1 MKKVFFIF
9 IMMYFFSSC
18 AQETKQHQ
26 LISQEEFA
34 KILTKEIQLLDVR
47 TPQEY
52 QQGYIKG
59 AVLINFFD
67 PNFVTKVS
75 TRFDKNKPLYIY
87 CAVGGRSNKAAK
99 KLISVGFESVYDL
112 KGGFTKWKN
121 FK

>member
-1 MKKVFFIF
+1 
-9 IMMYFFSSC
+9 MMYSFSSC
-18 AQETKQHQ
+18 AQETKKIQ
-26 LISQEEFA
+26 LITPEEFA
-34 KILTKEIQLLDVR
+34 KISIKKIQLLDVR
-47 TPQEY
+47 TPQEF
-52 QQGYIKG
+52 QQGFIEG

-67 PNFVTKVS
+67 SDFVTKVS

-99 KLISVGFESVYDL
+99 KLISAGFDSVYDL

>member
-1 MKKVFFIF
+1 
-9 IMMYFFSSC
+9 MMYSFSSC

-26 LISQEEFA
+26 LISQQEFA

-52 QQGYIKG
+52 KQGYIEG
-59 AVLINFFD
+59 AILINFFD
-67 PNFVTKVS
+67 SDFVTKVS
-75 TRFDKNKPLYIY
+75 SRFDKNKPLYIY

-99 KLISVGFESVYDL
+99 KLIADGFDSIYDL
-112 KGGFTKWKN
+112 KGGFIKWKN

>member
-9 IMMYFFSSC
+9 IMMYSFSSC

-26 LISQEEFA
+26 LISQQEFA

-52 QQGYIKG
+52 KQGYIEG
-59 AVLINFFD
+59 AILINFFD
-67 PNFVTKVS
+67 SDFVTKVS
-75 TRFDKNKPLYIY
+75 SRFDKNKPLYIY

-99 KLISVGFESVYDL
+99 KLIADGFDSIYDL

>member
-9 IMMYFFSSC
+9 IMMYSFSSC

-87 CAVGGRSNKAAK
+87 CAVGGRSNKSAK

>member
-9 IMMYFFSSC
+9 IMMYSFSSC

-67 PNFVTKVS
+67 PDFVTKVS

>member
-9 IMMYFFSSC
+9 IMMYSFSSC

-34 KILTKEIQLLDVR
+34 EILTKEIQLLDVR

-52 QQGYIKG
+52 QQGYIEG

-67 PNFVTKVS
+67 PDFVTKVS

-99 KLISVGFESVYDL
+99 KLIAVGFDSVYDL

>member
-1 MKKVFFIF
+1 MKKIFFIF
-9 IMMYFFSSC
+9 MIICSFSSC
-18 AQETKQHQ
+18 AQETKKIQ

-34 KILTKEIQLLDVR
+34 KISTKEIQLLDVR

-52 QQGYIKG
+52 QQGFIED
-59 AVLINFFD
+59 AVLVNFFD
-67 PNFVTKVS
+67 SDFVTKVS

-87 CAVGGRSNKAAK
+87 CAVGGRSNKAAR

>member
-9 IMMYFFSSC
+9 IMMYSFSSC

-52 QQGYIKG
+52 QQGYIEG

-67 PNFVTKVS
+67 PDFVTKVS

-99 KLISVGFESVYDL
+99 KLIAKGFESVYDL

>member
-9 IMMYFFSSC
+9 IMMYSFSSC

-34 KILTKEIQLLDVR
+34 EILTKEIQLLDVR

-52 QQGYIKG
+52 KQGYIEG

-67 PNFVTKVS
+67 PDFVTKVS

>member
-1 MKKVFFIF
+1 
-9 IMMYFFSSC
+9 MMYSFSSC

-26 LISQEEFA
+26 LISQQEFA

-52 QQGYIKG
+52 KQGYIEG
-59 AVLINFFD
+59 AILINFFD
-67 PNFVTKVS
+67 SDFVTKVS
-75 TRFDKNKPLYIY
+75 SRFDKNKPLYIY

-99 KLISVGFESVYDL
+99 KLIADGFDSIYDL

>member
-1 MKKVFFIF
+1 MKKFFFIF
-9 IMMYFFSSC
+9 IMMYSFSSC

-67 PNFVTKVS
+67 PDFVTKVS

>member
-9 IMMYFFSSC
+9 IIMYSFSSC

-26 LISQEEFA
+26 LISQQEFA

-52 QQGYIKG
+52 KQGYIEG
-59 AVLINFFD
+59 AILINFFD
-67 PNFVTKVS
+67 SDFVTKVS
-75 TRFDKNKPLYIY
+75 SRFDKNKPLYIY

-99 KLISVGFESVYDL
+99 KLIADGFDSIYDL
-112 KGGFTKWKN
+112 KGGFIKWKN

>member
-9 IMMYFFSSC
+9 IMMYSFSSC

-26 LISQEEFA
+26 LISHEEFA
-34 KILTKEIQLLDVR
+34 KIFKKGIQLLDVR

-52 QQGYIKG
+52 QQGYIEG

-67 PNFVTKVS
+67 SDFVTKVS
-75 TRFDKNKPLYIY
+75 SRFDKNKPLYIY

-99 KLISVGFESVYDL
+99 KLIADGFDSIYDL